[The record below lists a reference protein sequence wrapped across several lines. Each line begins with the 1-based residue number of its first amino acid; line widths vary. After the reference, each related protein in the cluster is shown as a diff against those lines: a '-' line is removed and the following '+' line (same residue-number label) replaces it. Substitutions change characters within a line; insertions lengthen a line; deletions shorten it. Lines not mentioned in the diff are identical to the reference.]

1 MGYMEESIGKV
12 DIFSKL
18 VVTRANGPLYQQLVN
33 LIRERISNGHLHVG
47 SDLPKESELAQMTGV
62 SLITVRRAL
71 RELEDL
77 GLIQKRSAKAAKV
90 IAQSPMAGLK
100 GHKYGTY
107 DDFLDF
113 TRGSRLVLVSYGQE
127 KGTLIEKYLGLNKG
141 ETGYCLR
148 GCLAVEGQPR
158 TLVSTF
164 FPADIGSRLS
174 IKDFTDILIFEN
186 VKRVLGIKIHR
197 VMMTARADI
206 ASAAVARELNVTPG
220 SALMTTQMVYLSDNN
235 RTVEV
240 SLNMTPSQYSVLSYD
255 VALDKS

>member
-1 MGYMEESIGKV
+1 MAESIDMV

-18 VVTRANGPLYQQLVN
+18 VVTRANGPLYQQLVD
-33 LIRERISNGHLHVG
+33 LIRERIANGHLHVG
-47 SDLPKESELAQMTGV
+47 SDLPKEAELAQMTGV

-90 IAQSPMAGLK
+90 IAQSPTVLK
-100 GHKYGTY
+100 GYKYGTY

-113 TRGSRLVLVSYGQE
+113 TRGSRLVLVSYGKE
-127 KGTLIEKYLGLNKG
+127 KGALIEKYLGLDKG

-148 GCLAVEGQPR
+148 GYLAVEGQPR

-206 ASAAVARELNVTPG
+206 ASAAVARELNVKPG
-220 SALMTTQMVYLSDNN
+220 SAVMTTQMVYLSDNN

-240 SLNMTPSQYSVLSYD
+240 SLNITPSQYSVLSYD
-255 VALDKS
+255 VALDNR

>member
-1 MGYMEESIGKV
+1 MRIS
-12 DIFSKL
+12 
-18 VVTRANGPLYQQLVN
+18 RANGPLYQQLVD
-33 LIRERISNGHLHVG
+33 LIRERIASGQIEVG
-47 SDLPKESELAQMTGV
+47 GDLPKEAEIAQMAGV

-90 IAQSPMAGLK
+90 VAQSPTVLK
-100 GHKYGTY
+100 GYKYGSY

-113 TRGSRLVLVSYGQE
+113 TRGSRLVLVSYGKE
-127 KGTLIEKYLGLNKG
+127 KGPLIEKHLGLDKG
-141 ETGYCLR
+141 EFGYCLR
-148 GCLAVEGQPR
+148 SYLAVEGQPR

-186 VKRVLGIKIHR
+186 LKRVLGIKIHR
-197 VMMTARADI
+197 VLMTARADI
-206 ASAAVARELNVTPG
+206 ASAAVARDLNVEPG

-240 SLNMTPSQYSVLSYD
+240 SLNSTPSQYSVLCYD
-255 VALDKS
+255 VALDNS

>member
-1 MGYMEESIGKV
+1 MADIIDSV
-12 DIFSKL
+12 DTFPKRKL
-18 VVTRANGPLYQQLVN
+18 TRANGPLYQQLVD
-33 LIRERISNGHLHVG
+33 LIRDLIASGQLEVG
-47 SDLPKESELAQMTGV
+47 SDLPKEAEIAQKIGV

-90 IAQSPMAGLK
+90 VSQSTTVLT

-113 TRGSRLVLVSYGQE
+113 TRGSRLVLVSYGKE
-127 KGTLIEKYLGLNKG
+127 KGALIEKHLGLDRG

-148 GCLAVEGQPR
+148 GHLAVEGQPR
-158 TLVSTF
+158 TLVTTF
-164 FPADIGSRLS
+164 FPANIGSRLS

-186 VKRVLGIKIHR
+186 VKRVLGIRIHR
-197 VMMTARADI
+197 VLMTARADI
-206 ASAAVARELNVTPG
+206 AGTAVARDLNVEPG
-220 SALMTTQMVYLSDNN
+220 SAIMTTQMVYLSDNN

-240 SLNMTPSQYSVLSYD
+240 SLNSTPSQYSVLSYD
-255 VALDKS
+255 IALDDA